1 MRLEP
6 LSVILDKDFKI
17 EKKFYFISGNEAT
30 LIQKIKSS
38 IIEKYKKKEKAVLT
52 TIEFIN
58 DFFDTG
64 GLFEEK
70 KIFLVNNCKGI
81 EESSLDN
88 LRNIDGIFIFV
99 QENSQKIKKTK
110 NIFLKDKDSLLIDC
124 YELDKNSKIKIL
136 NESLKS
142 KGLIIEKDLYWYLIE
157 KLDGKFALVEDS
169 LDKILKLNQKDITL
183 LNIRKLL
190 TTDDSSKEKIFFFL
204 LKKNKEIVEVYRER
218 VFNASDVNDLYYYC
232 RFFCQLII
240 DSKNEEVYRKKIPI
254 YLFREKIFL
263 IDIYRKYNSTK
274 KILLLKLLSST
285 ERVLRKE
292 GGLSLVSGLRFL
304 LNIKKITI
312 S

>member
-6 LSVILDKDFKI
+6 LSIILDKDFKV

-30 LIQKIKSS
+30 LIQKVKST
-38 IIEKYKKKEKAVLT
+38 IIERYRKKERAVLT

-58 DFFDTG
+58 DFLNSG
-64 GLFEEK
+64 GLFKEK
-70 KIFLVNNCKGI
+70 KIFLVNNCKGV
-81 EESSLDN
+81 EDGGLDN
-88 LRNIDGIFIFV
+88 FRNTDGIFIFV
-99 QENSQKIKKTK
+99 KENSQKIKKIK
-110 NIFLKDKDSLLIDC
+110 SIFLKDKDSLLIDC
-124 YELDKNSKIKIL
+124 YELDKSSKIKIL

-142 KGLIIEKDLYWYLIE
+142 TGLIIQKDLYWFLVE
-157 KLDGKFALVEDS
+157 KLDNKFALVEDS

-190 TTDDSSKEKIFFFL
+190 TTDDSGKEKIFFFL
-204 LKKNKEIVEVYRER
+204 LKKNKEIVGVYREKI
-218 VFNASDVNDLYYYC
+218 FNASDVNDLYYYC

-240 DSKNEEVYRKKIPI
+240 DSKNEEDYSKKIPL
-254 YLFREKIFL
+254 YLFREKDYL

-285 ERVLRKE
+285 ERILRKE
-292 GGLSLVSGLRFL
+292 GGLSLSSGLRFL

>member
-190 TTDDSSKEKIFFFL
+190 TADDSSKEKIFFFL

-263 IDIYRKYNSTK
+263 IDIYRKYNSK
-274 KILLLKLLSST
+274 KKKALLTLLYAT
-285 ERVLRKE
+285 EKMLRKE
-292 GGLSLVSGLRFL
+292 SGLSLISGLRFV

>member
-58 DFFDTG
+58 DFFDMG

-157 KLDGKFALVEDS
+157 KLD
-169 LDKILKLNQKDITL
+169 KLGEVSHA
-183 LNIRKLL
+183 KLF
-190 TTDDSSKEKIFFFL
+190 SFFL
-204 LKKNKEIVEVYRER
+204 G
-218 VFNASDVNDLYYYC
+218 FS
-232 RFFCQLII
+232 F
-240 DSKNEEVYRKKIPI
+240 
-254 YLFREKIFL
+254 
-263 IDIYRKYNSTK
+263 
-274 KILLLKLLSST
+274 
-285 ERVLRKE
+285 
-292 GGLSLVSGLRFL
+292 
-304 LNIKKITI
+304 
-312 S
+312 

>member
-6 LSVILDKDFKI
+6 LSVILDKNFEV
-17 EKKFYFISGNEAT
+17 EKNFYFISGNEAT

-38 IIEKYKKKEKAVLT
+38 IIEKYKKKEKAVVT
-52 TIEFIN
+52 TIESVN
-58 DFFDTG
+58 DFFDMG

-70 KIFLVNNCKGI
+70 KIFVVNNCKGV
-81 EESSLDN
+81 EEKSLDN
-88 LRNIDGIFIFV
+88 LGGVDGIFIFV
-99 QENSQKIKKTK
+99 QENSQKIKKIK

-136 NESLKS
+136 NDFLGS
-142 KGLIIEKDLYWYLIE
+142 KDLILEKDLYWFLIE
-157 KLDGKFALVEDS
+157 KLDSKFALVEDS
-169 LDKILKLNQKDITL
+169 LDKIFKLNQKDVTL

-190 TTDDSSKEKIFFFL
+190 TADDSSKEKIFFFL
-204 LKKNKEIVEVYRER
+204 LKRNKEIVGAYRESIIN
-218 VFNASDVNDLYYYC
+218 VSDVNDLYYYC

-240 DSKNEEVYRKKIPI
+240 DSKNEEDYTKKIPI
-254 YLFREKIFL
+254 YLFREKNFL

-274 KILLLKLLSST
+274 KIFLLKLLSST

-292 GGLSLVSGLRFL
+292 GSLSLASGLRFL
-304 LNIKKITI
+304 LNLKKITI

>member
-6 LSVILDKDFKI
+6 LSVILDKNFEVEKI
-17 EKKFYFISGNEAT
+17 FYFISGNEAT

-38 IIEKYKKKEKAVLT
+38 IIEKYKKKEKAVVT
-52 TIEFIN
+52 TIESVN
-58 DFFDTG
+58 DFFDMG

-70 KIFLVNNCKGI
+70 KIFVVNNCKGV
-81 EESSLDN
+81 EEKSLDN
-88 LRNIDGIFIFV
+88 LRGVDGIFIFV
-99 QENSQKIKKTK
+99 QENSQKIKKIK

-136 NESLKS
+136 NDFLGS
-142 KGLIIEKDLYWYLIE
+142 KDLVLEKDLYWFLIE
-157 KLDGKFALVEDS
+157 KLDSKFALLEDS
-169 LDKILKLNQKDITL
+169 LDKIFKLNQKDVTL

-190 TTDDSSKEKIFFFL
+190 TADDSSKEKIFFFL
-204 LKKNKEIVEVYRER
+204 LKRNKEIVGAYRESIIN
-218 VFNASDVNDLYYYC
+218 VSDVNDLYYYC

-240 DSKNEEVYRKKIPI
+240 DSKNEEDYTKKIPI
-254 YLFREKIFL
+254 YLFREKNFL

-274 KILLLKLLSST
+274 KVFLLKLLSST

-292 GGLSLVSGLRFL
+292 GSLSLASGLRFL
-304 LNIKKITI
+304 LNLKKITI

>member
-6 LSVILDKDFKI
+6 LSVILDKNFEV
-17 EKKFYFISGNEAT
+17 EKNFYFISGNEAT

-38 IIEKYKKKEKAVLT
+38 IIEKYKKKEKAVVT
-52 TIEFIN
+52 TIESVN
-58 DFFDTG
+58 DFFDMG

-70 KIFLVNNCKGI
+70 KIFVVNNCKGV
-81 EESSLDN
+81 EEKSLDN
-88 LRNIDGIFIFV
+88 LRGVDGIFIFV
-99 QENSQKIKKTK
+99 QENSQKIKKIK

-136 NESLKS
+136 NDFLGS
-142 KGLIIEKDLYWYLIE
+142 KDLILEKDLYWFLIE
-157 KLDGKFALVEDS
+157 KLDSKFALVEDS
-169 LDKILKLNQKDITL
+169 LDKIFKLNQKDVTL

-190 TTDDSSKEKIFFFL
+190 TADDSSKEKIFFFL
-204 LKKNKEIVEVYRER
+204 LKRNKEIVGAYRESIIN
-218 VFNASDVNDLYYYC
+218 VSDVNDLYYYC

-240 DSKNEEVYRKKIPI
+240 DSKNEEDYTKKIPI
-254 YLFREKIFL
+254 YLFREKNFL

-274 KILLLKLLSST
+274 KIFLLKLLSST

-292 GGLSLVSGLRFL
+292 GSLSLASGLRFL
-304 LNIKKITI
+304 LNLKKITI